1 MATVC
6 DRLSRQMET
15 YRETTMEGLCNR
27 ISSIKKKDDIFLF
40 KASRSMRLELAM
52 KKTFPYAYLKDA
64 AGLCRI
70 WQLDAEDAV
79 NHEAAPVS
87 ATGEAYR

>member
-52 KKTFPYAYLKDA
+52 KKTFPYAYLKGMLPVYA
-64 AGLCRI
+64 AYAR
-70 WQLDAEDAV
+70 
-79 NHEAAPVS
+79 S
-87 ATGEAYR
+87 AGARVGGPCGRP

>member
-52 KKTFPYAYLKDA
+52 KKTFPYAYLKGMLPVYA
-64 AGLCRI
+64 AYGNWTLKT
-70 WQLDAEDAV
+70 L
-79 NHEAAPVS
+79 
-87 ATGEAYR
+87 